1 MELLTWTSEISW
13 CTEHIGPLNM
23 YKHITHWAARP
34 CPQPV
39 SPTHES
45 SRPTQIEEPLP
56 WADSRAWKRPRRS
69 GGSLY
74 STPEPPAGEP
84 CDEPVCPAAF
94 TVVWLTLGLLVV
106 VVVGRHW
113 PTRGS
118 GGWEL
123 MFWWMYSSHW
133 TSAILQSHLKIDYTD
148 FSFFFFLCFSS
159 VVLRSF
165 TKVPS
170 FQSGSKHLVMF
181 RIVDG
186 AQAGF
191 AFFAVT
197 FQDLCNHWCKGPTL
211 AGVFPSREYVKWRGG
226 WTFEL
231 EKHCREW
238 FLSVGGG
245 VCMPRLM

>member
-34 CPQPV
+34 CPRPV
-39 SPTHES
+39 SPTHDS

-74 STPEPPAGEP
+74 SAPEPPAGEP

-106 VVVGRHW
+106 VVVVGRHW
-113 PTRGS
+113 PPRAAV
-118 GGWEL
+118 GGNSCSDECIPL
-123 MFWWMYSSHW
+123 TGQRPFYNLISRSI
-133 TSAILQSHLKIDYTD
+133 TLI
-148 FSFFFFLCFSS
+148 FFFFFPFCFSS

-165 TKVPS
+165 TKVPKWQQTLCHVQNRGRS
-170 FQSGSKHLVMF
+170 SSRFCLFRCHVPGPVRPLVQ
-181 RIVDG
+181 RTY
-186 AQAGF
+186 A
-191 AFFAVT
+191 
-197 FQDLCNHWCKGPTL
+197 
-211 AGVFPSREYVKWRGG
+211 SRCV
-226 WTFEL
+226 
-231 EKHCREW
+231 
-238 FLSVGGG
+238 SVA
-245 VCMPRLM
+245 RL

>member
-34 CPQPV
+34 CPRPV
-39 SPTHES
+39 SPTHDS

-74 STPEPPAGEP
+74 SAPEPPAGEP

-106 VVVGRHW
+106 VVVVGRHW
-113 PTRGS
+113 PPRAAV
-118 GGWEL
+118 GGNSCSDECIPL
-123 MFWWMYSSHW
+123 TGQRPFYNLISRSI
-133 TSAILQSHLKIDYTD
+133 TLI
-148 FSFFFFLCFSS
+148 FFFFFPPFAFLLSSS
-159 VVLRSF
+159 VPLRKS
-165 TKVPS
+165 
-170 FQSGSKHLVMF
+170 QSGSKHFVMF

-197 FQDLCNHWCKGPTL
+197 FQDLCDHWCKGPTL
-211 AGVFPSREYVKWRGG
+211 AGVFPSRDCVKWRRG
-226 WTFEL
+226 WKSEL

-238 FLSVGGG
+238 FLSGGG
-245 VCMPRLM
+245 AGLYA